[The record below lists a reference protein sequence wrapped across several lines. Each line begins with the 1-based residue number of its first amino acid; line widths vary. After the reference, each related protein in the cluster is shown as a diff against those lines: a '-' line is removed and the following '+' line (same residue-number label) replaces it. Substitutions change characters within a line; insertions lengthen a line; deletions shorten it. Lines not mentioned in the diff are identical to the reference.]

1 MNLSS
6 EQVHWLGGV
15 AVLIVAIGLLLHD
28 LGVLSAR
35 GWRWLLPVF
44 LVLYGLESFLDPWI
58 HGTAAPENY
67 GAESS
72 QHIVQG
78 TAMLGGGLVESLV
91 LLGILK
97 QRVWMLAVPIS
108 LVVLAVVFLVHEQH
122 TARVPALVLEV
133 QHRAF
138 ALTLFLTAVLRAML
152 LSSRPAVNA
161 LGRGWLVLFLLFGL
175 ELLAYTEG
183 GSGSAPHAAGH

>member
-15 AVLIVAIGLLLHD
+15 AVLIVASGLLLHD
-28 LGVLSAR
+28 LGILSAR

-44 LVLYGLESFLDPWI
+44 LVLYGLESFMDPWI

-78 TAMLGGGLVESLV
+78 TAMLVGGLVESLV

-97 QRVWMLAVPIS
+97 QRVWMLAVPVS
-108 LVVLAVVFLVHEQH
+108 LVALAVIFLVHEQH

-133 QHRAF
+133 QHRVF
-138 ALTLFLTAVLRAML
+138 ALTLFLAAVLRAML

-161 LGRGWLVLFLLFGL
+161 LGRGWLVLLLLFGL
-175 ELLAYTEG
+175 ELTTYTEG
-183 GSGSAPHAAGH
+183 DAASAQHPAGH